1 MTSLPRNDRW
11 RKMSPLSGRSYR
23 MPQWSVVHV
32 QCAAISA
39 DSSLIGVEHTSIVE
53 ARAFTLFE
61 RTPDYVEWIL
71 SCMRRTPRLT
81 TLVRDVGAL
90 IPDLDALDPH
100 L

>member
-1 MTSLPRNDRW
+1 MDSL
-11 RKMSPLSGRSYR
+11 
-23 MPQWSVVHV
+23 
-32 QCAAISA
+32 
-39 DSSLIGVEHTSIVE
+39 LIGVEHTPIVV
-53 ARAFTLFE
+53 ARAFTWWE
-61 RTPDYVEWIL
+61 RTPDCVKWIL